1 MFHVKHPHE
10 FEVGVFFVINLLS
23 KLFMENIA
31 LLQNNIKIVINF
43 GGNDGIS
50 F

>member
-1 MFHVKHPHE
+1 MFHVKHPRRA
-10 FEVGVFFVINLLS
+10 GVFFVINLLS

-31 LLQNNIKIVINF
+31 LLQNNIKIAINF